1 MFAAARVH
9 GYLVARQA
17 QDIYHSPGYR
27 RLSSASN
34 DPLPLFVL
42 RSESQIN
49 LHSISLYPPFGAMR
63 SRSGAGDPACRHTRH
78 VMRTSHEERVC
89 LYSVRARLG
98 LAYVRKWDA
107 QRRDHADDE
116 NAADMEVERIKQE
129 LDTEE
134 LCLRYDMLNENDRIA
149 NLASADAGLV
159 MAHMKC
165 FAVNSVEERYEE
177 LLRRRWDAWYP
188 AVAPPTLEAT
198 AAERAW
204 LISSRKQFALVFAK
218 QQYDASHKVREGMQR

>member
-1 MFAAARVH
+1 
-9 GYLVARQA
+9 
-17 QDIYHSPGYR
+17 
-27 RLSSASN
+27 
-34 DPLPLFVL
+34 
-42 RSESQIN
+42 
-49 LHSISLYPPFGAMR
+49 
-63 SRSGAGDPACRHTRH
+63 
-78 VMRTSHEERVC
+78 
-89 LYSVRARLG
+89 
-98 LAYVRKWDA
+98 
-107 QRRDHADDE
+107 
-116 NAADMEVERIKQE
+116 MEVERIKQE

-134 LCLRYDMLNENDRIA
+134 LCLRYDMLNENDSIA

-218 QQYDASHKVREGMQR
+218 QQYDASHKSRDGMDTVTDAWLDQLREEARRHHVIARYQHVYGQSAALCIEGLARKDASVPTANCALGADFDEENVAEVVDILTADWRPRLAWIPGV